1 MKKAVFIM
9 AVIMAVMAA
18 ALALFALSIPI
29 VNDRVAVKTAES
41 VKNIELPDNTEY
53 IETFSEAAK
62 LVGNGNGMQ
71 YLGGI
76 LIKSGLSLDELQRY
90 YAQFA
95 ENEWEYI
102 VERQT
107 GQEIGFVEHGSVRL
121 SAEIEDDTYFIV
133 YSWGSNDSVFSILD
147 IRGH

>member
-18 ALALFALSIPI
+18 ALVLFALSIPI

-76 LIKSGLSLDELQRY
+76 LIKSGLSLDELQR
-90 YAQFA
+90 
-95 ENEWEYI
+95 
-102 VERQT
+102 
-107 GQEIGFVEHGSVRL
+107 
-121 SAEIEDDTYFIV
+121 
-133 YSWGSNDSVFSILD
+133 
-147 IRGH
+147 

>member
-1 MKKAVFIM
+1 M
-9 AVIMAVMAA
+9 
-18 ALALFALSIPI
+18 
-29 VNDRVAVKTAES
+29 
-41 VKNIELPDNTEY
+41 KNIELPDNTEY

-133 YSWGSNDSVFSILD
+133 YSWGSNNSVFSILD

>member
-71 YLGGI
+71 YPAASRPPTEG
-76 LIKSGLSLDELQRY
+76 
-90 YAQFA
+90 
-95 ENEWEYI
+95 
-102 VERQT
+102 RQ
-107 GQEIGFVEHGSVRL
+107 G
-121 SAEIEDDTYFIV
+121 
-133 YSWGSNDSVFSILD
+133 
-147 IRGH
+147 